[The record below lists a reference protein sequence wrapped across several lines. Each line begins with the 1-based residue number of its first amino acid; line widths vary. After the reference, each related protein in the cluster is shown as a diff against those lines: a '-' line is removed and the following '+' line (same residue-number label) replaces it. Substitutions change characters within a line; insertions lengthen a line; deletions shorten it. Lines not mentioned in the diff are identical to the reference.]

1 MTAAERKV
9 DLPVPVYCFETVLCL
24 AVMEMSQE
32 AQMFI
37 EAMTSNEDKY
47 ASTAPSFTSNSEPTD
62 AASDKK
68 STSSSQKPMHNS
80 ARLDDDLLPGVR
92 FVVNRF
98 TLYETKTVRIL
109 RVCI

>member
-1 MTAAERKV
+1 
-9 DLPVPVYCFETVLCL
+9 
-24 AVMEMSQE
+24 MEMSQE

-47 ASTAPSFTSNSEPTD
+47 TSTAPSFTSTSEPTD

-68 STSSSQKPMHNS
+68 STSSSQKPMHNPI
-80 ARLDDDLLPGVR
+80 RLDDDLLPGVR

-98 TLYETKTVRIL
+98 TLYETKTVR
-109 RVCI
+109 RYGVSV